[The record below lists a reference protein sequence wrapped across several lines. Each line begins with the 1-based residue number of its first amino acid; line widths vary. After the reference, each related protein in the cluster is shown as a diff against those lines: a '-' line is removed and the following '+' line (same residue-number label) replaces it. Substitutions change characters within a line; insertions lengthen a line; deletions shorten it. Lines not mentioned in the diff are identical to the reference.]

1 MTAEELINS
10 IERDCANL
18 SKDIIDKV
26 CHRAMRVMNS
36 NLGFIIAD
44 DYPNTF
50 RFIDY
55 LSCEIQSKTYEE
67 IFFPGRLLEDYIV
80 ETLDKEYDK
89 LCAVE
94 KTVLSYANF
103 EQQSSVSYEWCDPM
117 PLIRSRFYELLN
129 EHWANTKKIQHF
141 EETRTWNS

>member
-1 MTAEELINS
+1 MIAEELINN
-10 IERDCANL
+10 IERNCAYL

-26 CHRAMRVMNS
+26 CRRAMRVMNS

-55 LSCEIQSKTYEE
+55 LSCEIQSKTYDE
-67 IFFPGRLLEDYIV
+67 IFFPGRLLEDYID
-80 ETLDKEYDK
+80 ETLEKEYEN
-89 LCAVE
+89 LNAVE
-94 KTVLSYANF
+94 KTVLSYSDF
-103 EQQSSVSYEWCDPM
+103 EQQSCVDYDWCDPM
-117 PLIRSRFYELLN
+117 PLIRSRFHELLN

-141 EETRTWNS
+141 EETKSW